1 MKRVLLPILLIV
13 LFSLNAQAETYRI
26 SGKATYADNT
36 PVALEYV
43 FVECEPG
50 LIDCYQ
56 YRGTKAITDTY
67 GYFILILDVESEEND
82 LDIQLSLRGENV
94 THTIDISKH
103 QNSSENK
110 VYQDIQLEQNPPPSG
125 VFMGFGC
132 FIVLFTLVFISV
144 ILRTGRRL
152 STKQGRMEFMGYKQ
166 AKQLQCPEC
175 NEMVLQHE
183 LVMHLIVEHDM
194 EAFDAGQLTGKVMRR
209 TWSEEE

>member
-1 MKRVLLPILLIV
+1 MRRVLLPILLIV

-67 GYFILILDVESEEND
+67 GYFTLIIDVESEEND

-110 VYQDIQLEQNPPPSG
+110 VYQNIQLEQNPPPSG

-152 STKQGRMEFMGYKQ
+152 STAQGRMEFAGFRP
-166 AKQLQCPEC
+166 ARQLECPEC
-175 NEMVLQHE
+175 GESVPQHD
-183 LVMHLIVEHDM
+183 LVKHLIVDHD
-194 EAFDAGQLTGKVMRR
+194 FDPLDAGQLTGKVMRR
-209 TWSEEE
+209 LWSEEE

>member
-1 MKRVLLPILLIV
+1 MRRALLPLLLII

-67 GYFILILDVESEEND
+67 GYFTLMLEVDSEEDD

-94 THTIDISKH
+94 THTIDIAKH

-132 FIVLFTLVFISV
+132 VIVLFTLVFISV

-152 STKQGRMEFMGYKQ
+152 STKQGRMEFMGYKR
-166 AKQLQCPEC
+166 AKQLQCPSC
-175 NEMVLQHE
+175 DEMVSQHE

>member
-1 MKRVLLPILLIV
+1 MRRVLLPLILII

-26 SGKATYADNT
+26 SGKATYADNS

-67 GYFILILDVESEEND
+67 GYFTLILDVDSEEND
-82 LDIQLSLRGENV
+82 LDLRLSLRGENV

-103 QNSSENK
+103 QNSSDNQ
-110 VYQDIQLEQNPPPSG
+110 VYQNIQLEQNPPPSG

-132 FIVLFTLVFISV
+132 FIVLFVLVFISV
-144 ILRTGRRL
+144 ILKTGRRL
-152 STKQGRMEFMGYKQ
+152 STKQGRLEFMGYKQ
-166 AKQLQCPEC
+166 AKQLQCPTC
-175 NEMVLQHE
+175 KEMVLQHE

-194 EAFDAGQLTGKVMRR
+194 EAYDAGQLTGKVMRR

>member
-1 MKRVLLPILLIV
+1 MRRILLPLLLII

-26 SGKATYADNT
+26 SGKATYADNS

-67 GYFILILDVESEEND
+67 GYFTLILDVDSEEND
-82 LDIQLSLRGENV
+82 LDLRLSLRGENV

-103 QNSSENK
+103 QNSSDNQ
-110 VYQDIQLEQNPPPSG
+110 VYQNIQLEQNPPPSG

-132 FIVLFTLVFISV
+132 FIVLFVLVFVSV
-144 ILRTGRRL
+144 ILKTGRRL
-152 STKQGRMEFMGYKQ
+152 STKQGRLEFMGYKQ
-166 AKQLQCPEC
+166 AKQLQCPTC

-194 EAFDAGQLTGKVMRR
+194 EAYDAGQLTGKVMRR

>member
-1 MKRVLLPILLIV
+1 MRRVLLPLLLVI

-36 PVALEYV
+36 PVALDYV
-43 FVECEPG
+43 FIECEPG

-67 GYFILILDVESEEND
+67 GYFTLILDVEPEEND

-175 NEMVLQHE
+175 DAMVLQHE

>member
-1 MKRVLLPILLIV
+1 MRRILLPLLLIV

-26 SGKATYADNT
+26 TGKATYADNT
-36 PVALEYV
+36 PVVLEYV

-56 YRGTKAITDTY
+56 YRGTNAITDTY
-67 GYFILILDVESEEND
+67 GYFTLTLEVDAEEDD
-82 LDIQLSLRGENV
+82 LDILLSLRGENV
-94 THTIDISKH
+94 THTIDIAKH
-103 QNSSENK
+103 QNSNENQ
-110 VYQDIQLEQNPPPSG
+110 VYQNIQLEQNPPPSG

-132 FIVLFTLVFISV
+132 VIVLFTLVFISV

-152 STKQGRMEFMGYKQ
+152 TTKQGRLEFMGYKL
-166 AKQLQCPEC
+166 AKQLQCPTC
-175 NEMVLQHE
+175 NEMVLQHQ

-194 EAFDAGQLTGKVMRR
+194 EPEDAGELTGKVMRR

>member
-1 MKRVLLPILLIV
+1 MRRVLLPLLLVI

-26 SGKATYADNT
+26 SGKATYADNS

-50 LIDCYQ
+50 IIDCYQ
-56 YRGTKAITDTY
+56 YRGVKAITDTY
-67 GYFILILDVESEEND
+67 GYYTLILEADEEEND
-82 LDIQLSLRGENV
+82 LDIQLSLRGENF
-94 THTIDISKH
+94 THTIDLSKH

-110 VYQDIQLEQNPPPSG
+110 VNQDIQLEQNPPPSG

-132 FIVLFTLVFISV
+132 FIVLFVLVFISV
-144 ILRTGRRL
+144 VLRTGRRL
-152 STKQGRMEFMGYKQ
+152 STKQGRLEFMGYKQ
-166 AKQLQCPEC
+166 AKQLQCPTC

-194 EAFDAGQLTGKVMRR
+194 EAYDAGQLTGKVMRR

>member
-1 MKRVLLPILLIV
+1 MRRALLPLLLII
-13 LFSLNAQAETYRI
+13 LFSLNAQAEAYRI

-67 GYFILILDVESEEND
+67 GYFTLMLEVDSEEDD

-94 THTIDISKH
+94 THTIDIAKH

-132 FIVLFTLVFISV
+132 VIVLFTLVFISV

-152 STKQGRMEFMGYKQ
+152 STKQGRMEFMGYKR
-166 AKQLQCPEC
+166 AKQLQCPLC
-175 NEMVLQHE
+175 DEMVSQHE

>member
-1 MKRVLLPILLIV
+1 MRRLLLPLLLII
-13 LFSLNAQAETYRI
+13 LFSLNVQAETYRI
-26 SGKATYADNT
+26 SGKASYADNT

-67 GYFILILDVESEEND
+67 GYFTLMLEVDSEEDD

-94 THTIDISKH
+94 THTIDIAKH

-132 FIVLFTLVFISV
+132 VIVLFTLVFISV

-152 STKQGRMEFMGYKQ
+152 STKQGRMEFMGYKR
-166 AKQLQCPEC
+166 AKQLQCPLCDEI
-175 NEMVLQHE
+175 VSQHE

>member
-1 MKRVLLPILLIV
+1 MRRVLLPLLLVI

-26 SGKATYADNT
+26 SGKATYADNS

-50 LIDCYQ
+50 IIDCYQ
-56 YRGTKAITDTY
+56 YRGVKAITDTY
-67 GYFILILDVESEEND
+67 GYYTLILEADAEEND
-82 LDIQLSLRGENV
+82 LDIQLSLRGENF
-94 THTIDISKH
+94 THTNDLAKH
-103 QNSSENK
+103 QNSSDNE
-110 VYQDIQLEQNPPPSG
+110 VTQDIQLEQNPPPSG

-132 FIVLFTLVFISV
+132 FIVLFVLVFISV
-144 ILRTGRRL
+144 VLRTGRRL
-152 STKQGRMEFMGYKQ
+152 STKQGRLEFMGYKQ
-166 AKQLQCPEC
+166 AKQLQCPTC

-194 EAFDAGQLTGKVMRR
+194 EAYDAGQLTGKVMRR

>member
-1 MKRVLLPILLIV
+1 MRRVLLPLLLVI

-36 PVALEYV
+36 PVALDYV
-43 FVECEPG
+43 FIECEPG

-67 GYFILILDVESEEND
+67 GYFTLILDVEPEEND

-152 STKQGRMEFMGYKQ
+152 STKQGRMEFMGYRQ

-175 NEMVLQHE
+175 NEVVLQHE

>member
-1 MKRVLLPILLIV
+1 MRRALLPLLLII

-67 GYFILILDVESEEND
+67 GYFTLMLEVDSEEDD

-94 THTIDISKH
+94 THTIDIAKQ

-110 VYQDIQLEQNPPPSG
+110 VYQDIKLEQNPPPSG

-132 FIVLFTLVFISV
+132 VIVLFTLVFISV

-152 STKQGRMEFMGYKQ
+152 STKQGRMEFMGYKR
-166 AKQLQCPEC
+166 AKQLQCPLC
-175 NEMVLQHE
+175 DEMVSQHE

>member
-67 GYFILILDVESEEND
+67 GYFTLILDVESEEND

-110 VYQDIQLEQNPPPSG
+110 VYQDIQLEQNQPPTG

-152 STKQGRMEFMGYKQ
+152 STKQGRMEFMGYRQ

>member
-1 MKRVLLPILLIV
+1 MRRVLLPLLLVI

-26 SGKATYADNT
+26 SGKATYADKS

-67 GYFILILDVESEEND
+67 GYFTLIIDVESEEDD
-82 LDIQLSLRGENV
+82 LDLRLSLRGENV

-103 QNSSENK
+103 QNSSDNQ
-110 VYQDIQLEQNPPPSG
+110 VYQNIQLEQNPPPSG

-132 FIVLFTLVFISV
+132 FIVLFVLVFISV
-144 ILRTGRRL
+144 ILKTGRRL
-152 STKQGRMEFMGYKQ
+152 STKQGRLEFMGYKQ
-166 AKQLQCPEC
+166 AKQLQCPTC
-175 NEMVLQHE
+175 KEMVLQHE

>member
-1 MKRVLLPILLIV
+1 MRRVLLPLLLIV

-67 GYFILILDVESEEND
+67 GYFTLTLDVDAEEDD
-82 LDIQLSLRGENV
+82 LDIRLSLRGENV

-103 QNSSENK
+103 QNSSNNQ
-110 VYQDIQLEQNPPPSG
+110 VNQDIQLEQNPPPSG

-132 FIVLFTLVFISV
+132 VIVLFTLVFISV
-144 ILRTGRRL
+144 ILKTGRRL
-152 STKQGRMEFMGYKQ
+152 STKQGRIEFMGYKQ
-166 AKQLQCPEC
+166 AKQLQCPTC
-175 NEMVLQHE
+175 KVMVLQHQ

-194 EAFDAGQLTGKVMRR
+194 EGEDAGNLTGKVMRR

>member
-1 MKRVLLPILLIV
+1 MTRILLPILLII
-13 LFSLNAQAETYRI
+13 LFSMNAQAETYRI
-26 SGKATYADNT
+26 TGKATYADNT

-56 YRGTKAITDTY
+56 YRGTNAITDTY
-67 GYFILILDVESEEND
+67 GYFTLTLEVDAEEDD
-82 LDIQLSLRGENV
+82 LDILLSLRGENV
-94 THTIDISKH
+94 THTIDIAKH
-103 QNSSENK
+103 QNSNENQ
-110 VYQDIQLEQNPPPSG
+110 VYQNIQLEQNPPPSG

-132 FIVLFTLVFISV
+132 VIVLFTLVFISV

-152 STKQGRMEFMGYKQ
+152 TTKQGRMEFMGYKQ
-166 AKQLQCPEC
+166 AKQLQCPTC
-175 NEMVLQHE
+175 NEMILQHQ

-194 EAFDAGQLTGKVMRR
+194 EPEDAGKLTGAVMRR

>member
-1 MKRVLLPILLIV
+1 MRRVIAPLLLII

-26 SGKATYADNT
+26 SGKATYADNS

-67 GYFILILDVESEEND
+67 GYFTLILDVDSEEND
-82 LDIQLSLRGENV
+82 LDLRLSLRGENV

-103 QNSSENK
+103 QNSSDNQ
-110 VYQDIQLEQNPPPSG
+110 VYQNIQLEQNPPPSG

-132 FIVLFTLVFISV
+132 FIVLFVLVFISV
-144 ILRTGRRL
+144 ILKTGRRL
-152 STKQGRMEFMGYKQ
+152 STKQGRLEFMGYKQ
-166 AKQLQCPEC
+166 AKQLQCPTC
-175 NEMVLQHE
+175 KEMVLQHE

-194 EAFDAGQLTGKVMRR
+194 EAYDAGQLTGKVMRR

>member
-1 MKRVLLPILLIV
+1 MRRVLLPLLLII

-26 SGKATYADNT
+26 SGKATFADNT

-67 GYFILILDVESEEND
+67 GYFILTLDVDAEEDD
-82 LDIQLSLRGENV
+82 LDIRLSLRGENV

-103 QNSSENK
+103 QNSSNNQ
-110 VYQDIQLEQNPPPSG
+110 VNQNIQLEQNPAPSG

-132 FIVLFTLVFISV
+132 FIVLFVLVFISV
-144 ILRTGRRL
+144 ILKTGRRL
-152 STKQGRMEFMGYKQ
+152 STKQGRLEFMGYKQ
-166 AKQLQCPEC
+166 AKQLQCPTC
-175 NEMVLQHE
+175 KEMVLQHE

-194 EAFDAGQLTGKVMRR
+194 EAYDAGQLTGKVMRR

>member
-1 MKRVLLPILLIV
+1 MRRALLPLLLII

-67 GYFILILDVESEEND
+67 GYFTLMLEVDSEEDD

-94 THTIDISKH
+94 THTIDIAKH

-132 FIVLFTLVFISV
+132 VIVLFTLVFISV

-152 STKQGRMEFMGYKQ
+152 STKQGRMEFMGYKR
-166 AKQLQCPEC
+166 AKQLQCPLC
-175 NEMVLQHE
+175 DEMVSQHE

-209 TWSEEE
+209 TWSKEE

>member
-1 MKRVLLPILLIV
+1 MRRVLLPLLLII

-26 SGKATYADNT
+26 SGKATYADNS

-67 GYFILILDVESEEND
+67 GYFTLILDVDSEEND
-82 LDIQLSLRGENV
+82 LDLRLSLRGENV

-103 QNSSENK
+103 QNSSDNQ
-110 VYQDIQLEQNPPPSG
+110 VYQNIQLEQNPPPSG

-132 FIVLFTLVFISV
+132 FIVLFVLVFISV

-152 STKQGRMEFMGYKQ
+152 STKQGRLEFMGYKR
-166 AKQLQCPEC
+166 AKQLQCPTC

-194 EAFDAGQLTGKVMRR
+194 EAYDAGQLTGKVMRR

>member
-1 MKRVLLPILLIV
+1 MRRVLLPLLLII

-67 GYFILILDVESEEND
+67 GYFILTLDVDAEEDD
-82 LDIQLSLRGENV
+82 LDIRLSLRGENV

-103 QNSSENK
+103 QNSSNNQ
-110 VYQDIQLEQNPPPSG
+110 VNQNIQLEQNPPPSG

-132 FIVLFTLVFISV
+132 FIVLFVLVFISV
-144 ILRTGRRL
+144 VLRTGRRL
-152 STKQGRMEFMGYKQ
+152 STKQGRLEFMGYKK
-166 AKQLQCPEC
+166 AKQLQCPTC
-175 NEMVLQHE
+175 NQMVLQHE

-194 EAFDAGQLTGKVMRR
+194 EAYDAGQLTGKVMRR

>member
-1 MKRVLLPILLIV
+1 MRRVLLPILLIV

-67 GYFILILDVESEEND
+67 GYFTLILDVESEEND

-152 STKQGRMEFMGYKQ
+152 STKQGRMEFMGYRQ
-166 AKQLQCPEC
+166 AKQLQCPKC